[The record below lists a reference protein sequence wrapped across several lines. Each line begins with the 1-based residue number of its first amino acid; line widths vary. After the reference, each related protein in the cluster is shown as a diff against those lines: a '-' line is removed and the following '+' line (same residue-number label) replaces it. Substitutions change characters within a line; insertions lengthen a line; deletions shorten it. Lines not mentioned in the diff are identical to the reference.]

1 MKYDLVIVV
10 ASQDHD
16 LIRMTQAA
24 IDSCLA
30 DGADVNVIVVE
41 TFKKT
46 RYRGANTV
54 VEYSGQFNYNRAL
67 NMGIK
72 EAKGDIVILANNDI
86 KFEPGWS
93 TIGQTMIDN
102 GYLSAS
108 ALSTDPRQNGFRR
121 GDYAYEGYSIG
132 IHLCGWCI
140 FCQRKVFDKIGK
152 LDESVMFWYSDNLYA
167 KQLKSAG
174 IKHALICNVVVL
186 HYTSQT
192 IVKKRRSEQN
202 YLTHAQGKRILK
214 INPKNI

>member
-10 ASQDHD
+10 ASQDHE

-46 RYRGANTV
+46 RYRGADTII
-54 VEYSGQFNYNRAL
+54 EYSGQFNYNRAL

-72 EAKGDIVILANNDI
+72 EAKGDVVILANNDI

-132 IHLCGWCI
+132 VHLCGWCI
-140 FCQRKVFDKIGK
+140 FCQRKVFEKIGQ
-152 LDESVMFWYSDNLYA
+152 LDESVVFWYSDNLYA
-167 KQLKSAG
+167 KQLKRAG

-192 IVKKRRSEQN
+192 LSKKRRSEQN
-202 YLTHAQGKRILK
+202 YLTYAQGKRILK
-214 INPKNI
+214 VNPKNL

>member
-10 ASQDHD
+10 ASQDHE

-30 DGADVNVIVVE
+30 DGAEVNVIVVE
-41 TFKKT
+41 TFK
-46 RYRGANTV
+46 RHNYRGANKILIYTG
-54 VEYSGQFNYNRAL
+54 EFNYNHAL
-67 NMGIK
+67 NLGIK
-72 EAKGDIVILANNDI
+72 EAEGDVVILANNDI

-108 ALSTDPRQNGFRR
+108 ALSTDPRQREFIR
-121 GDYAYEGYSIG
+121 GDYAYEGYLIG

-140 FCQRKVFDKIGK
+140 FCQRKVFEKIGK
-152 LDESVMFWYSDNLYA
+152 LDESVVFWYSDNMYA
-167 KQLKSAG
+167 KQLKRAG
-174 IKHALICNVVVL
+174 IKHALICNIEVL

-192 IVKKRRSEQN
+192 LSKKRHSERN

-214 INPKNI
+214 VDPENI